1 MIRKTAGFP
10 GRRARERSSATFR
23 ERRPKEMIR
32 VNSSFD
38 LVKLNALLRD
48 FYRLTHVR
56 ITVYDDTIQ
65 EITAYPRRVPPICRY
80 IRTNP
85 EAEAACHAC
94 DGRACRESRRLRAP
108 YIYKCHA
115 GLTEA
120 VTPVFMGNVVIAYLS
135 FGHLFSYPSLEEG
148 RKSIRSCCSGYDL
161 DGETLDDYIS
171 ELHETSEAFIL
182 SAANILEA
190 VASFLCLDHMI
201 SLKQK
206 AVQFQV
212 DEYIS
217 EHFTEDINVDSLCMR
232 FGIGR
237 TALYEFA
244 RQNYGMGVAQHIR
257 ALRIAHAKKLL
268 IERPD
273 MKISEVAEA
282 CGFKDYNYF
291 ITVFGKT
298 VGVAPRQY
306 RLNSIDPDSAS
317 GKRR

>member
-1 MIRKTAGFP
+1 
-10 GRRARERSSATFR
+10 
-23 ERRPKEMIR
+23 MIR

-48 FYRLTHVR
+48 FYQLTHMR
-56 ITVYDDTIQ
+56 ITVYDDSVR
-65 EITAYPRRVPPICRY
+65 EITAYPRQVAPICRY
-80 IRTNP
+80 IRTDP
-85 EAEAACHAC
+85 RAEAACHAC
-94 DGRACRESRRLRAP
+94 DARGCRQSQRLRAP
-108 YIYKCHA
+108 HIYRCHA

-120 VTPVFMGNVVIAYLS
+120 VTPVFLGNMAIAYLS
-135 FGHLFSYPSLEEG
+135 FGHLFSYPTPEEG
-148 RKSIRSCCSGYDL
+148 RTSIQTACAKYDL
-161 DGETLDDYIS
+161 DPEILGDYIS
-171 ELHETSEAFIL
+171 ELHEANETFIL

-201 SLKQK
+201 LLKQQ

-212 DEYIS
+212 DEYINQ
-217 EHFTEDINVDSLCMR
+217 HFTEDIDVNTLCRR

-257 ALRIAHAKKLL
+257 ALRIAHARKLL
-268 IERPD
+268 VEQPD
-273 MKISEVAEA
+273 LNISEVAEA
-282 CGFKDYNYF
+282 CGFRDYNYF
-291 ITVFGKT
+291 ITVFGRM

-306 RLNSIDPDSAS
+306 RLRYNDAPVGPNAAS

>member
-1 MIRKTAGFP
+1 M
-10 GRRARERSSATFR
+10 
-23 ERRPKEMIR
+23 
-32 VNSSFD
+32 NSSFD

-48 FYRLTHVR
+48 FHTMTGMR

-65 EITAYPRRVPPICRY
+65 EITAYPRRVAPICRY
-80 IRTNP
+80 IRTDP
-85 EAEAACHAC
+85 GAEAACHAC
-94 DGRACRESRRLRAP
+94 DARACQESRRLRAP
-108 YIYKCHA
+108 YIYRCHA

-135 FGHLFSYPSLEEG
+135 FGHLFSYPTFEEG
-148 RKSIRSCCSGYDL
+148 RKTIRSCCSGYDL
-161 DGETLDDYIS
+161 DGEALDDYIS
-171 ELHETSEAFIL
+171 ELQETSEAFIL

-190 VASFLCLDHMI
+190 VASFLCLDYMI
-201 SLKQK
+201 MLKQK

-217 EHFTEDINVDSLCMR
+217 AHFTEDINVEGLCKR

-244 RQNYGMGVAQHIR
+244 RQNYGMGIAQHIR
-257 ALRIAHAKKLL
+257 ALRIAHARKLL

-273 MKISEVAEA
+273 MNISQVAEA

-306 RLNSIDPDSAS
+306 RLNAVSPDAVPGRRFRADP
-317 GKRR
+317 